1 MALLMLLGTVWRF
14 IKPGG
19 LNAEQTR
26 NVLTT
31 VIYYLFLP
39 ALVIE
44 VLWTADIGL
53 QSLAFTGLGATAVL
67 CGILLAWMFCRL
79 FNFTPAKTGAVIL
92 ASAFPNVT
100 YLGLPVLEQTFGE
113 WARSVV
119 IQLDYFSASPLLFT
133 LGVVIAR
140 HYGQESHKP
149 RFILSFLNTP
159 PFWAAFI
166 AVLLNQNHIP
176 EPDWLLG
183 VLQKMSAAVVPIML
197 FSLGLALNWS
207 SMRIQNIP
215 FVLPVILVRM
225 LFIPL
230 LLFAIAD
237 SFPIPSREKAAA
249 ILDLSMPSMVL
260 GIVFCDRYKL
270 DSGLY
275 AMSVTVTTVL
285 SLAML
290 PFYYQQL

>member
-1 MALLMLLGTVWRF
+1 MALIMLLGTAWRF
-14 IKPGG
+14 VKPGG
-19 LNAEQTR
+19 LSAEQTR
-26 NVLTT
+26 EVLTT

-39 ALVIE
+39 ALVID
-44 VLWTADIGL
+44 VLWKADIGL
-53 QSLAFTGLGATAVL
+53 QSLAFTGLGAAAVIS
-67 CGILLAWMFCRL
+67 GIILAWAFCRL
-79 FNFTPAKTGAVIL
+79 FNFTPARTGAVIL

-100 YLGLPVLEQTFGE
+100 YLGLPVLEQAFGE

-140 HYGQESHKP
+140 HYGRESHKP

-166 AVLLNQNHIP
+166 AVFLNQNHIP

-183 VLQKMSAAVVPIML
+183 VLQKMSAVVVPIML

-215 FVLPVILVRM
+215 FVMPVVLVRM
-225 LFIPL
+225 ILIPL
-230 LLFAIAD
+230 LLLAISD
-237 SFPIPSREKAAA
+237 SFPMSSREKAAA

-275 AMSVTVTTVL
+275 AMSVTVTTLL
-285 SLAML
+285 SLVML
-290 PFYYQQL
+290 PFWYQQL